1 MNLKWQSNL
10 QLFLSFLMVLS
21 ISNGLLGSQEVQAV
35 EASNVSDISVSSQ
48 TYSVAPTPE
57 NLVVNPGFE
66 SGDTGW
72 EFWDGASSVVSNNAN
87 SGTNSVVVSAGNTGF
102 AQNITTGVA
111 ENETYYFEVYGKVES
126 GQDGRIF
133 VTCRD
138 SNNQDLYTTSM
149 KNFVI
154 ASTDYK
160 LRSAIFTAPPGT
172 VKIQIWTWTNH
183 PTGNY
188 YLDDFVLRKHS
199 GPTPTDNP
207 YPAPP
212 VLPPAE
218 HPRLFVRA
226 TDLDEIRSRLAHAEV
241 KDAWEHMLDAA
252 GQSFTGELPAP
263 NSKEKNNMDNVIMK
277 TIQAKALLYLLQAD
291 EPSGQQAVSMMTNY
305 LNTVVFPHHDYRPIG
320 EALTLGSIVYDW
332 CYPLMTASQRSHFI
346 QRFESIAEGME
357 IGYPAIE
364 QGAVVGHGS
373 EAQLMRDQLSVGIA
387 VYDENPAIYNLVA
400 GRFFAEYVEPR
411 NYVYPSNAQSQGDS
425 YGPYRYQWDVFASW
439 IFKRMGAGDVFNSDQ
454 GMTPYEWIYA
464 RRPDG
469 QLMRNGDTF
478 QSQRPFGEYWSEP
491 MPNML
496 PASYYHD
503 PFLKNEFLRQN
514 SYNKSAKDDLWVI
527 LLDDPQLGTMNEQTL
542 PLTKYFPEP
551 SGQMTARTS
560 WRGGVQSSTVV
571 ATMKVGTTMFTNHQ
585 HMDAGQFQLYYKGGL
600 AIDSGI
606 YEGTMGGYFDSHDLN
621 YNKRT
626 IAHNT
631 MLVYDPNETFPAG
644 SNDGGQRFL
653 YEEPATM
660 QELLNP
666 TNNYEVADVVK
677 HQLGPDAVTP
687 DYSYIKGNLT
697 KAYTSKM
704 EDFKRSFVFLNLKN
718 DDHPAALVVFDKVT
732 SADANFK
739 KTWLLHS
746 ENEPHISGDTVTL
759 ERTEKG
765 YNGKLVNRT
774 LLPASNNA
782 EITKIGGTDKEFFV
796 NGVNYPQKPWSE
808 DSTEAG
814 AWRVEVSPKANAE
827 TDVFLNVMQV
837 MDAVDGPQPLATESI
852 VSNEMV
858 GVKIED
864 RAVLFSKSGVDI
876 TNTASFELPVSNKD
890 VRVLVTDLSTGYW
903 TVTKAGET
911 ASAEYEVT
919 PDEGTLYF
927 ATTGGTYTL
936 QHSPTRTLSVPIAIV
951 TLPVQAEKDAV
962 VMQVNGVDFA
972 FNSELAL
979 SDSQVIIPYER
990 LAAELGLRTNLQG
1003 STLTMSR
1010 RGTTVEMT
1018 ISSNVITIN
1027 GQSAT
1032 LQTPVTLRNGVVY
1045 IPLEVASITNWAV
1058 VKWDEFSL
1066 KAKVFSILPVTEY
1079 KVVEI
1084 DSSTTAD
1091 VALQA
1096 TDGDLNTVWTDNVP
1110 GAYLVYDLGETRKFD
1125 HIDLAWLNGQD
1136 RYYQYELLT
1145 SPDGSNWTSRYAGE
1159 SLGSNDTYEAMYFA
1173 PVSARFVKLIG
1184 NGYRSDLGGSGE
1196 VSLKEMRIATPYYK
1210 VEAVRSSRGKGE
1222 EAIDGTLGTMW
1233 TAEDKGSWIEFDLG
1247 ASYTVAGLGS
1257 SWYVG
1262 EEHFFDVWVS
1272 DDQKQWTTVFQG
1284 SNSGTTRGMEDIF
1297 FTPIG
1302 ARYVRVVGKGDWN
1315 SIWEAVLYKPGVSNN
1330 ANLSGLN
1337 VDSGALNEDF
1347 ASGTK
1352 SYTQN
1357 VANRVTSIK
1366 VTPKLEDTSARVK
1379 VNGIAVASGQ
1389 ASQPIS
1395 LGVGLN
1401 TFEVVV
1407 TAEDSTMNTY
1417 TIKVTRMAGHTTEG
1431 EVSSGGLAS
1440 KDTNLSTMNL
1450 VADGKTLG
1458 LSPAFSPDIVQ
1469 YTGETDAEWIEL
1481 QLAATDSKAVVKL
1494 KDETIGS
1501 VKRVPLLIGDNK
1513 LIVSVKAEDGS
1524 TKTYTLSIKR
1534 NAAKDPSI
1542 PTLACSITDIEHH
1555 WAKLDICKAAALG
1568 IVEGVVNNYDPDG
1581 QVTRTEF
1588 IVMLLKTL
1596 QLSTAKESAL
1606 SSFTDSSSIPEWGRS
1621 AIQTAAAMG
1630 LIEGYSD
1637 GTFRPQEHINRLE
1650 MAVIIS
1656 RAMKLEKGTTQ
1667 QAIADYNQI
1676 PGWAKSYVEAV
1687 YEHGLLEGAAG
1698 NRFVPYGVTT
1708 RAESAVI
1715 MLRIWNK
1722 LH

>member
-1 MNLKWQSNL
+1 MIKLKWRSNL
-10 QLFLSFLMVLS
+10 QLLLSFLMVLS

-35 EASNVSDISVSSQ
+35 GASLATADN
-48 TYSVAPTPE
+48 APTPV

-72 EFWDGASSVVSNNAN
+72 EFWDNATSVVSNSSN
-87 SGTNSVVVSAGNTGF
+87 SGTNSVMVSAGDTGF
-102 AQNITTGVA
+102 AQIITDGVE
-111 ENETYYFEVYGKVES
+111 ENEDYYFEVYGKVDG
-126 GQDGRIF
+126 GQNGRIF
-133 VTCRD
+133 VSCLD
-138 SNNQDLYTTSM
+138 EDNKELQENSMPDFTT
-149 KNFVI
+149 

-160 LRSAIFTAPPGT
+160 LRSKKFTAPKGT
-172 VKIQIWTWTNH
+172 VKIKIWTWTNKS
-183 PTGNY
+183 TGHY

-199 GPTPTDNP
+199 GTTPIVNP

-226 TDLDEIRSRLAHAEV
+226 TDLDEIRSRIAHAEV
-241 KDAWEHMLDAA
+241 KDAWENMLDAA

-263 NSKEKNNMDNVIMK
+263 SSAEKNNMDNVIMK

-291 EPSGQQAVSMMTNY
+291 EKSGQQAVSMMTNY
-305 LNTVVFPHHDYRPIG
+305 LNTVVFPRYDYRPIG
-320 EALTLGSIVYDW
+320 EAITLGSIIYDW
-332 CYPLMTASQRSHFI
+332 CYPLMTPSQRSHFI

-411 NYVYPSNAQSQGDS
+411 NYVYASNAQHQGDS

-454 GMTPYEWIYA
+454 QMTPYEWIYA

-496 PASYYHD
+496 PASYYND
-503 PFLKNEFLRQN
+503 PYLKHEFLRQD
-514 SYNKSAKDDLWVI
+514 SYNKSARDDLWVI
-527 LLDDPQLGTMNEQTL
+527 LFDNPQLGTMNEQTL

-560 WRGGVQSSTVV
+560 WTGGIQSSTVV
-571 ATMKVGTTMFTNHQ
+571 ATMKVGTTLFTNHQ

-606 YEGTMGGYFDSHDLN
+606 YEGTKGGYFGSHDLN
-621 YNKRT
+621 YNKRS

-666 TNNYEVADVVK
+666 SNNYEVADVVK
-677 HQLGPDAVTP
+677 HQFGPDAVTP
-687 DYSYIKGNLT
+687 DYSYIKGDLT

-746 ENEPHISGDTVTL
+746 ENEPDISGDTVTL

-782 EITKIGGTDKEFFV
+782 EITKIGGTGKEFFV
-796 NGVNYPQKPWSE
+796 DDVNYPQEPWSE

-814 AWRVEVSPKANAE
+814 AWRVEVSPKDKAE

-864 RAVLFSKSGVDI
+864 RVVLFSKSGLDI
-876 TNTASFELPVSNKD
+876 TNTASFKLPVSNQD

-911 ASAEYEVT
+911 SSVEYEVT

-927 ATTGGTYTL
+927 AANTGGTYTL
-936 QHSPTRTLSVPIAIV
+936 QHSPTRTLSVPVALV

-972 FNSELAL
+972 FNSELGL

-990 LAAELGLRTNLQG
+990 LAAELGLTTSLQG

-1010 RGTTVEMT
+1010 RGTTVVMT
-1018 ISSNVITIN
+1018 ISSDEITIN
-1027 GQSAT
+1027 GQPAT

-1045 IPLEVASITNWAV
+1045 IPLEVASIAKWAV
-1058 VKWDEFSL
+1058 VKWDEFSR

-1096 TDGDLNTVWTDNVP
+1096 ADGDLNTVWTDSVP
-1110 GAYLVYDLGETRKFD
+1110 GAYLVYDLGETRKID
-1125 HIDLAWLNGQD
+1125 HVDLSWLNGQD
-1136 RYYQYELLT
+1136 RYYQYQLLT
-1145 SPDGSNWTSRYAGE
+1145 SPDGSDWTSRYTGE
-1159 SLGSNDTYEAMYFA
+1159 SLGSDDTYEATYFA

-1184 NGYRSDLGGSGE
+1184 NGYRSGLGGSGE
-1196 VSLKEMRIATPYYK
+1196 VSIKEMRIATPYYK
-1210 VEAVRSSRGKGE
+1210 IEAVRSSRGKGE

-1233 TAEDKGSWIEFDLG
+1233 IGEDKGSWIEFDLG
-1247 ASYTVAGLGS
+1247 ASHTVAGLGS
-1257 SWYVG
+1257 SWYEG
-1262 EEHFFDVWVS
+1262 EKHFFDVWVS

-1284 SNSGTTRGMEDIF
+1284 SNSGTTRGLEDSF

-1315 SIWEAVLYKPGVSNN
+1315 SIWEAVLYRPAVSNN
-1330 ANLSGLN
+1330 ANLSGLS
-1337 VDSGALNEDF
+1337 VDSGTLNENF
-1347 ASGTK
+1347 ATTTM
-1352 SYTQN
+1352 SYSQS
-1357 VANRVTSIK
+1357 VANHVTSLT
-1366 VTPKLEDTSARVK
+1366 VTPKLADNTAKVK
-1379 VNGIAVASGQ
+1379 VNGIAVASGR

-1395 LGVGLN
+1395 LSVGVN
-1401 TFEVVV
+1401 TIAVIVSAADN
-1407 TAEDSTMNTY
+1407 TRNTY
-1417 TIKVTRMAGHTTEG
+1417 TIKVTRMASIPTDTT
-1431 EVSSGGLAS
+1431 SGVLLS
-1440 KDTNLSTMNL
+1440 KDSNLSQMNL
-1450 VADGKTLG
+1450 VAEGKTLI

-1481 QLAATDSKAVVKL
+1481 QLASRDSKAVIKL
-1494 KDETIGS
+1494 KDETIVS

-1513 LIVSVKAEDGS
+1513 LIVSVKAEDGT
-1524 TKTYTLSIKR
+1524 TKTYTLTIKR
-1534 NAAKDPSI
+1534 IAVKDPSI
-1542 PTLACSITDIEHH
+1542 PTLACPITDIENH
-1555 WAKLDICKAAALG
+1555 WAKLDICKAAELG
-1568 IVEGVVNNYDPDG
+1568 IVEGDSVNNYVPDG

-1596 QLSTAKESAL
+1596 QLSTAKEESAI

-1621 AIQTAAAMG
+1621 AIYTATALGM
-1630 LIEGYSD
+1630 IEGYPD
-1637 GTFRPQEHINRLE
+1637 GTFRPQEKINRLE
-1650 MAVIIS
+1650 MAVMIA
-1656 RAMKLEKGTTQ
+1656 RGMELEKGTTK
-1667 QAIADYNQI
+1667 QAISDHKQI
-1676 PGWAKSYVEAV
+1676 PSWAKSYVEAL
-1687 YEHGLLEGAAG
+1687 YEQGLLKGAAG
-1698 NRFVPYGVTT
+1698 KQFVPFGRLT

-1715 MLRIWNK
+1715 FLRIWNK